1 MNTAPAIP
9 AENSTEPTSNPPRTP
24 WSVAIE
30 TKHKTHPT
38 YTHDGK
44 EESDRRAENEAARPA
59 DSPKNIMLDKIA
71 EALVKKLGLRVKDAA
86 SAASA
91 IYELNPMPETKFDVE
106 SGDASNSAA
115 PTDRAVAIIRGFF
128 HSVGQSSA
136 QTDFAD
142 PLISD
147 LLCGP
152 SFRLA
157 TSRPS
162 EVGYTVDDVAQRLGI
177 QRQAVRDCVER
188 LNNAYGILRPGATP
202 PETCRRISQGKIDR
216 NRAAGII
223 PKRRQRTGNPP
234 GAPKKYDVEQVR
246 RVLGTDTL
254 FPGILKERLRGVGL
268 KERTAGRAMAAA
280 LAAGVALKTADGAYR
295 RADGAN
301 AVPVQS

>member
-1 MNTAPAIP
+1 MNTSPANP

-24 WSVAIE
+24 WSVTIE

-38 YTHDGK
+38 YMHDGK
-44 EESDRRAENEAARPA
+44 EEFDRRAENDAARPA
-59 DSPKNIMLDKIA
+59 DSAKNILLDKIT
-71 EALVKKLGLRVKDAA
+71 EELCEMGLGVKYAA
-86 SAASA
+86 SFTAKIKGWMEETKLEDESADISGNASA
-91 IYELNPMPETKFDVE
+91 
-106 SGDASNSAA
+106 S
-115 PTDRAVAIIRGFF
+115 DRAVAVIGHFF
-128 HSVGQSSA
+128 SAVGQSSA
-136 QTDFAD
+136 QTNFTE
-142 PLISD
+142 PLISH
-147 LLCGP
+147 LLSAPC
-152 SFRLA
+152 FRLA
-157 TSRPS
+157 TCRPS

-295 RADGAN
+295 RADAAN
-301 AVPVQS
+301 